1 MSLPLARHG
10 RAAASASASVWSPV
24 AENTRKNAQES
35 TPVAGNPCHCRVS
48 FVSIHCRFFSARCQ
62 RQTAWQN
69 PRRLGARDTHPW
81 SLASRPRAAV
91 HNDQPFH
98 LPTHLCMPVPAAPS
112 DLRQAL
118 AKLTPFFWRAFV
130 FAIIGGLLVLGPTVY
145 MFEVYDRVV
154 NSRNELTLAML
165 TLIVLLAIV
174 VMELLEWAR
183 AETLREA
190 GAALDQAL
198 APRIFNA
205 IHVAHLKQGAA
216 LGVQPMVDLR
226 VVRDFFHGPALG
238 AAMETPV
245 ALILLILLF
254 VIHPL
259 LGWVAL
265 AGAVL
270 QTGVSWLNERSTSP
284 VMLEA
289 NRSDTGVG
297 LQSRASDRAA
307 VFQSIGKF
315 FQTTLASALLGL
327 GAWLLLRN
335 QLPGGPGMMIVG
347 SVLGG
352 RVLAPLVQ
360 VVSQWRAVIQLRGA
374 WERLGQLLERQPAP
388 TPNMPLPRP
397 QARVAVE
404 NLVAGASAGAAPF
417 IRGLSFQLTPGE
429 VLGVLG
435 SSACGKTTL
444 ARILMGLWPP
454 LAGSVRLD
462 GVDVSIWDKAELG
475 PHVGYVPQEV
485 DLIDGTLGEN
495 IVRFGAIDGQA
506 MYDAAQVVGL
516 HAWITSLP
524 LGYDTPVGEAGVMLS
539 GGQRQRVALAR
550 AFYGSPVFVVLD
562 EPNASLDEAGN
573 IALAEA
579 LRTFKARGTTI
590 VVMTHLQS
598 VLAVTDKLLV
608 LHAGMQ
614 QAFGPRDEVLAML
627 QGRSAA
633 VASAASTGSVVTVEA
648 QAS

>member
-1 MSLPLARHG
+1 
-10 RAAASASASVWSPV
+10 
-24 AENTRKNAQES
+24 
-35 TPVAGNPCHCRVS
+35 
-48 FVSIHCRFFSARCQ
+48 
-62 RQTAWQN
+62 
-69 PRRLGARDTHPW
+69 
-81 SLASRPRAAV
+81 
-91 HNDQPFH
+91 
-98 LPTHLCMPVPAAPS
+98 MPVPAAPS
-112 DLRQAL
+112 ELRQAL

-238 AAMETPV
+238 AAMEAPV

-289 NRSDTGVG
+289 NRSDMGAKTYVDGTLRHSDVVAALGMEQDMRRRWLRLYDEGLG